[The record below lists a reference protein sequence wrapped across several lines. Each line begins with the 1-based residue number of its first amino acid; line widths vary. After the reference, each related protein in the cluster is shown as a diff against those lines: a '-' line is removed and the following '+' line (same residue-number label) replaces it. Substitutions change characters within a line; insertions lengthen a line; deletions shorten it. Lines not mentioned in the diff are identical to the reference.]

1 MKATITFEFDEA
13 LKGALANII
22 TKNTG
27 TIAETPAE
35 KPAEIVTPA
44 FEDGKF
50 IGARVC
56 IGGEDFIIA
65 PKDYKEGE
73 EFNWQEA
80 MDALKA
86 DGLAT
91 WNYRQICLTMAYRK
105 EVDKVLKDNGGDG
118 LDNWYWTCAECSA
131 GSSFTYYGGYG
142 NLYCDSKDNTVSVRP
157 VLALAHS

>member
-65 PKDYKEGE
+65 PKDYKEGK

-91 WNYRQICLTMAYRK
+91 WNYRQIFLTMAYRK

-118 LDNWYWTCAECSA
+118 LDNWYWTCAEYSA
-131 GSSFTYYGGYG
+131 SISFYYGGYYG
-142 NLYCDSKDNTVSVRP
+142 ILNNNYKNGLYSVRP

>member
-56 IGGEDFIIA
+56 IGGEDFVIA
-65 PKDYKEGE
+65 PKDYKEGK

-105 EVDKVLKDNGGDG
+105 EVDIVLKDNGGDG
-118 LDNWYWTCAECSA
+118 LDNWYWTCAGFSA
-131 GSSFTYYGGYG
+131 YSSFSYNGYYG
-142 NLYCDSKDNTVSVRP
+142 NLYNYIKGHTFSVRP

>member
-1 MKATITFEFDEA
+1 MKATITFNFDES
-13 LKGALANII
+13 LQSALASII
-22 TKNTG
+22 TKGIG

-44 FEDGKF
+44 FKDGKF

-56 IGGEDFIIA
+56 LGGEDFIIA
-65 PKDYKEGE
+65 PKDYRDGKGMT
-73 EFNWQEA
+73 WQGA

-86 DGLAT
+86 DNLST

-105 EVDKVLKDNGGDG
+105 EVDRVLKDNGGDS

-131 GSSFTYYGGYG
+131 SLSVIYNGYVGKLG
-142 NLYCDSKDNTVSVRP
+142 NYSKNDTISVRP
-157 VLALAHS
+157 VLALAKS

>member
-65 PKDYKEGE
+65 PKDYKEGK

-118 LDNWYWTCAECSA
+118 LDNWYWTCPEYSAYCSFICYGTY
-131 GSSFTYYGGYG
+131 GSLRNNVKGYA
-142 NLYCDSKDNTVSVRP
+142 YSVRP

>member
-1 MKATITFEFDEA
+1 MKATITFDFDES
-13 LKGALANII
+13 LQSALASII
-22 TKNTG
+22 TKSAG

-50 IGARVC
+50 VGARVC
-56 IGGEDFIIA
+56 VGGEDFIIA
-65 PKDYKEGE
+65 PKDYKVGKEY
-73 EFNWQEA
+73 NWQEA

-91 WNYRQICLTMAYRK
+91 WTYRQICITMAYRK

-118 LDNWYWTCAECSA
+118 LDNWYWTCAEYSA
-131 GSSFTYYGGYG
+131 ISSFLYIGNFGSLDINVKTYS
-142 NLYCDSKDNTVSVRP
+142 CSVRP
-157 VLALAHS
+157 VLALAKS